1 MTVMPSS
8 AQKNSGQTDSLVRL
22 MKGASLE
29 LIEKDGVNYRKAI
42 DATFLH
48 NGTYLICDTA
58 LWNVDEKVINA
69 VGHVQVIQDETKLTS
84 EKMDYFIDDNLVKF
98 RGSLVQLENR
108 QKNILRTR
116 HLDYNTKDSIAVFA
130 EGAAMRDKDG
140 QIIESIDGTYDSR
153 ARIFNFTNDVNMFTD
168 SVFVK
173 TSSLRYEANPN
184 MVWFNSYIDF
194 WKDGNMLSA
203 DTGWYDRGSEVFFFR
218 GSVHALSEN
227 QEAWSDT
234 LYFYRGVGDVK
245 MLGDAQVQDTTR
257 NVAAMADYIFY
268 QDSLS
273 KVTMRN
279 RAAVALRTEQ
289 ESGVDT
295 VYFGADSLVYLT
307 LMKFEIP
314 ESEVKTA
321 QERLA
326 DMFVDPVLEYRQK
339 AAKEA
344 AERAAAA
351 AEKDVNLKNR
361 AVGEAK
367 ANQAAKAA
375 ASKDSSAT
383 GGPLAGSNLPPERG
397 TEGVKTVA
405 EPTAPL
411 AGSNLPPERGTEG
424 VKTVAEPTAPAV
436 PTASLDSTAVKS
448 LPDSISA
455 PQLPDS
461 ISVKS
466 LPDSTAVPAPIDSTI
481 SAEPV
486 SLDSIDVVAA
496 PLDST
501 AAPAVDSLV
510 AEAPKDSTKVGFLT
524 CVHNVK
530 VFRQDMQV
538 LCDSLVYSELDSIA
552 RFYID
557 PIVWNDGNRQ
567 YTSDSLFVLP
577 KEGGLDRASLL
588 SNAFI
593 ITQEDSTYFDQIKG
607 AEVMAYFD
615 TTSALR
621 RFDALGGANAL
632 FYLVENDALATVNKV
647 ESKMLTATLKDGE
660 VERVYYFEEPKNN
673 AYPIVQLPPDEHRM
687 KGFDWKPDLRPAD
700 RYDVSDLEVKPSE
713 RSAYLRHPR
722 TKFKYTDRY
731 FPGYMA
737 GVYKDIALRD
747 SLRKAP
753 KPVRVPEDSLAVR
766 DTMDFTA
773 DSLLTAKDSLSSVAI
788 IADSLSVAADSLKTP
803 ADSLKAPA
811 DSIAAAAD
819 SAAVDPLSVPTV
831 DPKQAK
837 REKREEARKL
847 RIAARDARWAE
858 LDARDAAK
866 AEAERQKALEK
877 KRAKTRAAILRQQKQ
892 DARDEAKL
900 QKYIDR
906 YERKK
911 LESARKRPQGVEAGG
926 ELPPPPEP
934 GIETVGS
941 DPVLRDD
948 GSVDDRHILS
958 GGRISRP

>member
-375 ASKDSSAT
+375 KAAKDAAPKDSTATAAAIAT

-397 TEGVKTVA
+397 IEGVKTVA

-424 VKTVAEPTAPAV
+424 VE
-436 PTASLDSTAVKS
+436 
-448 LPDSISA
+448 
-455 PQLPDS
+455 
-461 ISVKS
+461 
-466 LPDSTAVPAPIDSTI
+466 IDSLE
-481 SAEPV
+481 S
-486 SLDSIDVVAA
+486 
-496 PLDST
+496 

-700 RYDVSDLEVKPSE
+700 RYDISDLEVKPSE

-766 DTMDFTA
+766 DTMDFMA

-811 DSIAAAAD
+811 DSVAAAAD

-958 GGRISRP
+958 GGRVSRP

>member
-234 LYFYRGVGDVK
+234 LYFYRGVGDIK

-375 ASKDSSAT
+375 ASKDSTAT
-383 GGPLAGSNLPPERG
+383 RGPLAGSNLPPERG

-405 EPTAPL
+405 EPTAP
-411 AGSNLPPERGTEG
+411 
-424 VKTVAEPTAPAV
+424 TAP
-436 PTASLDSTAVKS
+436 LDSTAVKS

-461 ISVKS
+461 ISIKSLPDSTSAPQLPDSISVKSLPDSTSAPQLPDSISVKS
-466 LPDSTAVPAPIDSTI
+466 LPDSTAAPAPIDST
-481 SAEPV
+481 
-486 SLDSIDVVAA
+486 AA
-496 PLDST
+496 PLDT
-501 AAPAVDSLV
+501 LV

-557 PIVWNDGNRQ
+557 PIVWN
-567 YTSDSLFVLP
+567 
-577 KEGGLDRASLL
+577 
-588 SNAFI
+588 
-593 ITQEDSTYFDQIKG
+593 
-607 AEVMAYFD
+607 
-615 TTSALR
+615 
-621 RFDALGGANAL
+621 
-632 FYLVENDALATVNKV
+632 
-647 ESKMLTATLKDGE
+647 
-660 VERVYYFEEPKNN
+660 
-673 AYPIVQLPPDEHRM
+673 
-687 KGFDWKPDLRPAD
+687 
-700 RYDVSDLEVKPSE
+700 
-713 RSAYLRHPR
+713 
-722 TKFKYTDRY
+722 
-731 FPGYMA
+731 
-737 GVYKDIALRD
+737 
-747 SLRKAP
+747 
-753 KPVRVPEDSLAVR
+753 
-766 DTMDFTA
+766 
-773 DSLLTAKDSLSSVAI
+773 
-788 IADSLSVAADSLKTP
+788 
-803 ADSLKAPA
+803 
-811 DSIAAAAD
+811 
-819 SAAVDPLSVPTV
+819 
-831 DPKQAK
+831 
-837 REKREEARKL
+837 
-847 RIAARDARWAE
+847 
-858 LDARDAAK
+858 
-866 AEAERQKALEK
+866 
-877 KRAKTRAAILRQQKQ
+877 
-892 DARDEAKL
+892 
-900 QKYIDR
+900 
-906 YERKK
+906 
-911 LESARKRPQGVEAGG
+911 
-926 ELPPPPEP
+926 
-934 GIETVGS
+934 
-941 DPVLRDD
+941 
-948 GSVDDRHILS
+948 
-958 GGRISRP
+958 